1 MILRRATL
9 CLVLLL
15 SGVSY
20 SQHYIFLYPKEVYL
34 KLDNYYVSNVVDA
47 RAEKNELGITHTG
60 MANNRE
66 KVYFKKGIGYE
77 FLKYIRFAVDM
88 DTNSKPIILVV
99 EELKISEKI
108 NFSNETATALL
119 KMSFLIE
126 QDNGYVK
133 IFETTQTVEET
144 KSDATATHESRIRQV
159 IHLCLQKFMS
169 SEVRVDTGELYTNPH
184 FQFTGVTI
192 EEITKHNYEHVA
204 RYNSH
209 LNYFQTFGLN
219 SRGWGIMYMG
229 YMYEPS
235 KKWFVPFIL
244 AFDRLEIDL
253 DPSSI
258 VNFQGA
264 SLFYIQPGVSFI
276 RYLGRNFFI
285 NLAIQVPLGRE
296 TIAYTYGGWIQNFI
310 IGLAPSQGIWF
321 TPKKK
326 FGVDLGITCFQKILT
341 SQIYPRDFGVQFHA
355 GFKF

>member
-1 MILRRATL
+1 MILKRVTL
-9 CLVLLL
+9 FLVLFLA
-15 SGVSY
+15 GVSY
-20 SQHYIFLYPKEVYL
+20 SQHYIYLYPKEVYL

-47 RAEKNELGITHTG
+47 RAEKNEFGITHTG

-88 DTNSKPIILVV
+88 DTTSTPIILAV
-99 EELKISEKI
+99 EELKITEKI

-126 QDNGYVK
+126 QDSGFVK

-144 KSDATATHESRIRQV
+144 KLDATATHESRIRQA
-159 IHLCLQKFMS
+159 IHLCLQKFMN
-169 SEVRVDTGELYTNPH
+169 SEVNSDIIVPYNNPH

-192 EEITKHNYEHVA
+192 EEITIPNYDRIE

-209 LNYFQTFGLN
+209 LNYFQSFGMN

-229 YMYEPS
+229 YMYES
-235 KKWFVPFIL
+235 EKKWFVPFSL
-244 AFDRLEIDL
+244 AFDQLEIDF
-253 DPSSI
+253 DPTSI
-258 VNFQGA
+258 VNLQGA

-285 NLAIQVPLGRE
+285 NLSIQVPLGRE
-296 TIAYTYGGWIQNFI
+296 TIAYTYGEWERNSI
-310 IGLAPSQGIWF
+310 IGIAPSQGIWF

-326 FGVDLGITCFQKILT
+326 FGIDLGITCFQKLLT